1 MRQNLL
7 KTMVALVA
15 MMICLGASAMDKVVK
30 KAEMTGEITS
40 VEDLKSARFMLQ
52 NDAGLLLY
60 TPDGW
65 DIKVGTLL
73 TAISNKGNGGFYELT
88 ELDDHFLIPIYNIDG
103 SRRTFWAGEQYVNS
117 QPAGGNVI
125 FGLDGVNAQ
134 HGQDGPNL
142 AVWDITYEEGKGF
155 AFHCVGRDIY
165 IGNDNAAARPV
176 EAITYWKAY
185 TGYLAGYDEDEVI
198 TAYAAAEAAVKTV
211 EAKNALST
219 AFATYN
225 EDANLDAFGDAVNAA
240 IDMVNACEAVN
251 AAYANLDAAGAAV
264 AADVLAK
271 YNDGEYN
278 NIAELRAA
286 YIAAAK
292 AQTTPGAVMTGAII
306 NPSFELGTIEG
317 WTSNNGGNVANNYNF
332 AQRTGEKFVERWTA
346 APGKLSD
353 GSLSQVVTDL
363 PNGMYKLTAEMH
375 NMEQGNNSAPGQG
388 YYLVANEDRTAVAAN
403 GETVV
408 VKTNVTDGTLT
419 IAATM
424 DGCTG
429 NWICVDNFQL
439 TFLGETASEEDLA
452 PLTEEIAI
460 AQGLGVDVSAYE
472 GQTYAAYEVEGAV
485 NALKVAEYVQ
495 VNADYI
501 QNVSSLVPDFA
512 TWEGGMVSNKGQHW
526 DGTGS
531 SVYYE
536 QTGAQWGAD
545 SWTNSKTTT
554 VNLPKG
560 KYVLYAAG
568 RASAGTDCKAYITVG
583 EETRFYTSKGD
594 VGFGV
599 NTSGE
604 ACFDPA
610 ATYANGNK
618 GRGFEY
624 RYIAFEV
631 TADEGED
638 VTLTIGGEATAAKQW
653 MSFTAPILL
662 TTADN
667 SAIAKQ
673 VLAAD
678 IEAAKAVVAAQEGVG
693 DGLFMIPEEAYNTYS
708 NAVDAAEAVL
718 NAEGATVE
726 EVEQAIADLKA
737 AGEAYAA
744 APRNEPKEGHAY
756 FLALKTSDENS
767 PFFLSIS
774 ADGIKIIE
782 DETQSFL
789 VAQGDGKYAISN
801 GTEYVNYAGGN
812 NWTMAAS
819 TEAYGWTIAPA
830 EGGYTITG
838 KNGLLGTNS
847 SDGNAAG
854 SPCYGDKKTS
864 NGNCIW
870 SIVAVEDVPVVV
882 YEELTADMFY
892 EWTGPEA
899 DAEIVGVGGCEV
911 RIGEEANAGAVIYGN
926 GSVLEKQ
933 YADLSNFDALIL
945 TVESGT
951 PRLLFNTVG
960 ASDPKQFIE
969 IQAAGEYAIVE
980 GNQWTIDL
988 AKMKE
993 DKEFVH
999 LNVIK
1004 ATWGGAATV
1013 SSIML
1018 AKIAEPEIAE
1028 IYNGIVEQTLLAP
1041 SQEIVATSVS
1051 DQTVKIEKD
1060 ENGLVANITFSG
1072 FETPLPGLA
1081 TFPEF
1086 TIENV
1091 GIEEEEEG
1099 TKIFYSADN
1108 FQISIPRGQMTVNW
1122 NGKLEGE
1129 QAGIGETPVFKL
1141 TLVNGSTD
1149 VVYFGESQEAIDAYK
1164 AAHEI
1169 PEIAKYEWSFDFE
1182 DEDENVNIVGG
1193 GAIVDDENEAFGKVF
1208 ENVGG
1213 AVRTNY
1219 LTLPDTV
1226 LAQSAASKELT
1237 IGFWVNA
1244 MGQALANPYAPFFT
1258 AYASNTNGADNTFP
1272 MLALQSRGLA
1282 QVNCTTWTDF
1292 TGEDNVEG
1300 KNNVYNQNAWE
1311 ANDGAFNFVNNWI
1324 DDSDWHQYTAVFTE
1338 EGLTIYLDGE
1348 VKNQWTCNGTE
1359 GHTLAGLFSNGGDL
1373 KHICLG
1379 GNQAWN
1385 WGDGD
1390 APYRFDDVFITN
1402 YALSAEDI
1410 AEIMEAKKQNL
1421 SGIYIVVN
1429 RTAGLGYSADAVEYD
1444 EEEILEAL
1452 GIESWDAIETMYPL
1466 VITTGEPGTD
1476 YDGWRDVN
1484 GDPAEWNDDGT
1495 GLGLCLKY
1503 PHDGSFALCTHPGN
1517 DPEAGTELSAG
1528 WILSAGGKSVVV
1540 IVNVNFLE
1548 PTPIDLTF
1556 DDLNK
1561 VDNVSVGFSSE
1572 TGAYYEGMTSDVD
1585 VAAILTKL
1593 GVESLKDVTIYAVQ
1607 SDGSLDSNY
1616 KLGLTDGWRNADG
1629 DWQAWTGE
1637 LETAPYFFV
1646 KADFSKA
1653 DTQLY
1658 AVGGYPGHTDEAVT
1672 YTATYAFVKSGTA
1685 DAVVL
1690 KVNLTYV
1697 APLDPD
1703 LIEIAQEQ
1711 NIDMDPSFP
1720 HAELVKGEDYNTYT
1734 ANADLTIAFKMVNVD
1749 VQDCDYVV
1757 IKFAEP
1763 VAAGWHLAFWSGQD
1777 LVDVPEG
1784 TTEFKYVFA
1793 DDPNCGVV
1801 DGVLP
1806 QICMMTFFGGFTAPL
1821 EAKVAGV
1828 YKHYVGVADGI
1839 AGFNAAQPKA
1849 NGKYFEKRQIF
1860 IMKNGVKYNTAGQAI
1875 K

>member
-306 NPSFELGTIEG
+306 NPSFEFGTIEG

-485 NALKVAEYVQ
+485 NALKVAEYAQ
-495 VNADYI
+495 VNADYT
-501 QNVSSLVPDFA
+501 QNASSLIPDFA
-512 TWEGGMVSNKGQHW
+512 AWEGGMVSNKGQHW

-568 RASAGTDCKAYITVG
+568 RASAGTDCQAYITVG

-631 TADEGED
+631 TADEGEAINI
-638 VTLTIGGEATAAKQW
+638 TIGGEATAAHQW
-653 MSFTAPILL
+653 MSFTAPVLL

-667 SAIAKQ
+667 SAIVKE

-678 IEAAKAVVAAQEGVG
+678 IEAAKAVVVAQEGVG

-819 TEAYGWTIAPA
+819 TEAYGWTIAPV

-854 SPCYGDKKTS
+854 STCYGDKKTS

-1169 PEIAKYEWSFDFE
+1169 PEIAKFEWFYDFE
-1182 DEDENVNIVGG
+1182 EPSDDVAIVGA
-1193 GAIVDDENEAFGKVF
+1193 GAIVDDEDEDFGKVF

-1213 AVRTNY
+1213 AIRTNY
-1219 LTLPDTV
+1219 LTLPEDV
-1226 LAQSAASKELT
+1226 LAHSAESKELS
-1237 IGFWVNA
+1237 ICFWVNA
-1244 MGQALANPYAPFFT
+1244 NGNEPDAYTYAPFFT
-1258 AYASNTNGADNTFP
+1258 AYATNTAGAANGSP

-1282 QVNCTTWTDF
+1282 QVNCNGWTDF
-1292 TGEDNVEG
+1292 TGADNADG
-1300 KNNVYNQNAWE
+1300 KDNVYNQNAWE
-1311 ANDGAFNFVNNWI
+1311 AGDGAFNFVENWLA
-1324 DDSDWHQYTAVFTE
+1324 DNQWHYYTAVYTE
-1338 EGLTIYLDGE
+1338 EGLTIYLDGQ
-1348 VKNQWTCNGTE
+1348 VKNQWTCDGTE

-1379 GNQAWN
+1379 GNQAWD
-1385 WGDGD
+1385 WWDGD
-1390 APYRFDDVFITN
+1390 APFRFDDIAITN
-1402 YALSAEDI
+1402 YALSADDI

-1452 GIESWDAIETMYPL
+1452 GIESWDAIETMYP
-1466 VITTGEPGTD
+1466 VVMTTGEPGTD

-1548 PTPIDLTF
+1548 PTPIEIEVAGVFAKTSVTYDST
-1556 DDLNK
+1556 DASYIEKK
-1561 VDNVSVGFSSE
+1561 VSI
-1572 TGAYYEGMTSDVD
+1572 SDEEVQN
-1585 VAAILTKL
+1585 ILTEL
-1593 GVESLKDVTIYAVQ
+1593 GLS
-1607 SDGSLDSNY
+1607 SLDEATVYGYDPTTGELIDSNITGTY
-1616 KLGLTDGWRNADG
+1616 GNAGVYDGWRNADG
-1629 DWQAWTGE
+1629 DFASWSGNASVP
-1637 LETAPYFFV
+1637 ACV
-1646 KADFSKA
+1646 KYDGKDYYCYNIAGCEAQSIKTYWAIANDTKA
-1653 DTQLY
+1653 VLVEITFN
-1658 AVGGYPGHTDEAVT
+1658 
-1672 YTATYAFVKSGTA
+1672 YT
-1685 DAVVL
+1685 
-1690 KVNLTYV
+1690 

-1711 NIDMDPSFP
+1711 NIDMDPGFP
-1720 HAELVKGEDYNTYT
+1720 HAELVEGEDYNTYT

-1849 NGKYFEKRQIF
+1849 NGKYFEKGQIF